1 MGTAMEQMEMEEE
14 EKQQEAA
21 KIRITRMGKKPPS
34 VSDASP
40 NVTISSS
47 SSSSS
52 SRTTTTMR
60 RRGVKVAT
68 GKLLVFFIKVS
79 ALEALRRASQAKC
92 RPIWWSLQWVSIFQA
107 PPFNWLQR
115 WAPFRFL
122 AQATEV
128 PLLAIIFAPSPI
140 S

>member
-1 MGTAMEQMEMEEE
+1 MGTAMQQMEMEEE

-21 KIRITRMGKKPPS
+21 KIRITRMGKKPSS

-47 SSSSS
+47 SSG
-52 SRTTTTMR
+52 TTTTMR

-68 GKLLVFFIKVS
+68 GKLLVFLIKVS
-79 ALEALRRASQAKC
+79 ALEALRRASEAKC
-92 RPIWWSLQWVSIFQA
+92 RPIWWSLQWLSIFQA

-122 AQATEV
+122 AQATQV
-128 PLLAIIFAPSPI
+128 PLLTIIFAPLPI

>member
-1 MGTAMEQMEMEEE
+1 MEQMEMEEE

-21 KIRITRMGKKPPS
+21 KIRNTKMGKKPSS

-47 SSSSS
+47 SSSS
-52 SRTTTTMR
+52 RTTTTMR
-60 RRGVKVAT
+60 RRGVNVAT
-68 GKLLVFFIKVS
+68 GKLLVFLIKVS

-92 RPIWWSLQWVSIFQA
+92 RPIWWSLQWLSIFQA

-122 AQATEV
+122 AQATQV
-128 PLLAIIFAPSPI
+128 PLLPIIFAPLPI

>member
-1 MGTAMEQMEMEEE
+1 MGTAMQQMEMEEE

-21 KIRITRMGKKPPS
+21 KIRITRMGKKPAS

-40 NVTISSS
+40 NVAISSS

-68 GKLLVFFIKVS
+68 GKLLVFLIKVS
-79 ALEALRRASQAKC
+79 ALEAL
-92 RPIWWSLQWVSIFQA
+92 
-107 PPFNWLQR
+107 
-115 WAPFRFL
+115 
-122 AQATEV
+122 
-128 PLLAIIFAPSPI
+128 
-140 S
+140 